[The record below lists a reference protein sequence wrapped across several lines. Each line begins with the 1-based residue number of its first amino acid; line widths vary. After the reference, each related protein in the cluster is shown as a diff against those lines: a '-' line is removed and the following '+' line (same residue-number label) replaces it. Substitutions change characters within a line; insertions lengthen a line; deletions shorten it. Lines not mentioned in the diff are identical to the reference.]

1 MQRYKPSLALSES
14 MPNWLTIQ
22 EAASI
27 LTTLS
32 TKTITESEIFR
43 HALRGTVFL
52 SIYFQSSFY
61 LMRVNTVK
69 RKLKLRSIDNSFIH
83 RLCLLDT
90 KSFISGRRLIISTT
104 GAPIYPT
111 KRVIDTPLT
120 GYEYVIVQSL
130 LANSLNL
137 PLPLSGAKDINYG
150 VTVTL
155 NGELYQLYEEKTWAD
170 RIKTQIMKLQEIT
183 TDDISNYLLY
193 LGQSSYEHK
202 GFFPVYD
209 LPKDACIVIRYS
221 ELEKLISLYSLNKS
235 ESSTP
240 TRISTPLSRLFWLA
254 CKHNEVISPLIR
266 QPYKLLSIFEQW
278 ASDDGITDR
287 LSGDT
292 LKNALERGSPS
303 FTSLSH

>member
-104 GAPIYPT
+104 GTPIYPT

-120 GYEYVIVQSL
+120 GYEYVIVQCL

-183 TDDISNYLLY
+183 TDDINNYLLY

-209 LPKDACIVIRYS
+209 LPQDACIVIRYS
-221 ELEKLISLYSLNKS
+221 ELEKLTSMYSINKS
-235 ESSTP
+235 ASSSL
-240 TRISTPLSRLFWLA
+240 TRMSTPLSRLFWLA
-254 CKHNEVISPLIR
+254 CKHNEAISPLIR
-266 QPYKLLSIFEQW
+266 HPYKLLSIFEQW

-303 FTSLSH
+303 STSLSS

>member
-137 PLPLSGAKDINYG
+137 PLPLSGAKI
-150 VTVTL
+150 
-155 NGELYQLYEEKTWAD
+155 
-170 RIKTQIMKLQEIT
+170 
-183 TDDISNYLLY
+183 
-193 LGQSSYEHK
+193 
-202 GFFPVYD
+202 
-209 LPKDACIVIRYS
+209 
-221 ELEKLISLYSLNKS
+221 
-235 ESSTP
+235 
-240 TRISTPLSRLFWLA
+240 
-254 CKHNEVISPLIR
+254 
-266 QPYKLLSIFEQW
+266 
-278 ASDDGITDR
+278 
-287 LSGDT
+287 
-292 LKNALERGSPS
+292 
-303 FTSLSH
+303 